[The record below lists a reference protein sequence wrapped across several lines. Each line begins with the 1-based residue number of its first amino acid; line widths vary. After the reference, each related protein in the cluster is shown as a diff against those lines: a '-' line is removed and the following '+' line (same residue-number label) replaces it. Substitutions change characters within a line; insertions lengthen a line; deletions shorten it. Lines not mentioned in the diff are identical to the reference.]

1 MDNRGRRVQTDTYTA
16 EQVKRVLTGSGINI
30 EKELDSDL
38 LIFCPYHNNY
48 RTPAGEVNKESG
60 IFFCFSCQKTADLV
74 QLVMHTSGR
83 SYFES
88 VRFIKNKDSVVDLEK
103 QVNQQLVEKPEY
115 IQFDELLIKRLNNQ
129 ALESP
134 RAMRYYNG
142 RLISNASV
150 AKFNLGFSEK
160 QDMVTIPVESP
171 DGMCVGFVG
180 RSIEGKEFKN
190 TPGLPKSKV
199 LFNLHRV
206 KLSDKVYIVESSFDA
221 IRLDQVGL
229 PAVATLGA
237 NISNI
242 QTELLK
248 KYFNNIIIIADNDEA
263 GTGMRQKLIER
274 LGSRVSVI
282 NIDSKYKD
290 VGDMDDEAI
299 RNLEYRFDNS
309 ILSML
314 N

>member
-1 MDNRGRRVQTDTYTA
+1 MDSRNRRIQGDIYTA

-30 EKELDSDL
+30 EKELDSDV

-60 IFFCFSCQKTADLV
+60 IFFCFSCQKTADLT

-83 SYFES
+83 SYFEAI
-88 VRFIKNKDSVVDLEK
+88 RFIKDKDSIVDLEK
-103 QVNQQLVEKPEY
+103 QVNQQLIDKPEY

-129 ALESP
+129 AIESP

-150 AKFNLGFSEK
+150 EKFGLGFSEK
-160 QDMVTIPVESP
+160 QDMVTIPVHSP

-180 RSIEGKEFKN
+180 RSVEGKDFKN

-229 PAVATLGA
+229 SAVATLGA
-237 NISNI
+237 NISNT

-263 GTGMRQKLIER
+263 GNNMRQKLIER
-274 LGSRVSVI
+274 LGSRISVI
-282 NIDSKYKD
+282 NIDAKYKD
-290 VGDMDDEAI
+290 VGDMSDEAI
-299 RNLEYRFDNS
+299 KNLEYRFDNS
-309 ILSML
+309 IMSML